1 MKRKSLTRIWSMLLI
16 GVITLSLAAPAA
28 QAAVKEE
35 DVIYLETAEDLL
47 ELADQCRLDTWSQGK
62 TVYLKA
68 DISLDGIDF
77 RPIPSFGGTFEGNGH
92 TISGLSLTGSIT
104 PAGVFGSIQA
114 SGVVKN
120 LNVSGSVTPSGSKQT
135 IGGIAGE
142 NYGTIRNCAFT
153 GSISGETDVGGIAGI
168 NASTGTI
175 LRCGVEGSVKGGKRT
190 GGIAGSNLGMIR
202 DCTNESYINTT
213 SADKALTPDDIE
225 INLVLDISALN
236 STDTKT
242 AATDTGGIAGY
253 SSGIIG
259 RCRNTGGVGYPH
271 VGYNVGGI
279 TGRSCGY
286 IYDSRNSGIICG
298 RKDIGSICGQ
308 MEPYIAANMTETT
321 LAKLQ
326 RQLDELD
333 GLLDQAAATA
343 AAAAASPS
351 TPPASP

>member
-1 MKRKSLTRIWSMLLI
+1 MKRKSLTRIWAMLLI

-28 QAAVKEE
+28 QAAAKEE
-35 DVIYLETAEDLL
+35 DAIYLETAEDLL

-190 GGIAGSNLGMIR
+190 GG
-202 DCTNESYINTT
+202 
-213 SADKALTPDDIE
+213 
-225 INLVLDISALN
+225 
-236 STDTKT
+236 
-242 AATDTGGIAGY
+242 
-253 SSGIIG
+253 
-259 RCRNTGGVGYPH
+259 VGYPH

-298 RKDIGSICGQ
+298 RKDIGGICGQ